1 MTQQELTGQPT
12 TRQALLSVRDLR
24 IGYRSGGRTVE
35 AVRGVDFDLHPDQTL
50 ALVGESGSG
59 KSTLGLG
66 LLRLLPRT
74 GRITGG
80 QILYRPPGGDADAVT
95 EAGAKTQD
103 GAYDVLRLDNSRLR
117 RWRWTEV
124 AMVFQGAMNAF
135 NPVLRIGEQFA
146 DTMRAH
152 SPEGRPG
159 REAIRERAGES
170 LRAVRLEPGQVL
182 DSYPHELSGG
192 MRQRALIALAL
203 VLEPNVLILDE
214 PTTALDLLTQRA
226 IVDMLQELRAQ
237 RGFAMVF
244 ISHDLALASE
254 LADRV
259 ATMYAGRIIEAGTA
273 DDLFREPRH
282 PYTAGL
288 IGAVPTVHAGPR
300 EAVSIPGAP
309 PDLARLPSGCS
320 FAPRCSYVV
329 DECRTTDPGL
339 RTVTARP
346 EGGASHTAACLRWE
360 EVRMP
365 AGTAQEVAE

>member
-1 MTQQELTGQPT
+1 MPV
-12 TRQALLSVRDLR
+12 LSVRDLR
-24 IGYRSGGRTVE
+24 IGYRSGGRLVE
-35 AVRGVDFDLHPDQTL
+35 AVRGVDFDLYPNEAL

-74 GRITGG
+74 GQITGG
-80 QILYRPPGGDADAVT
+80 EVRYRAPGGDQV
-95 EAGAKTQD
+95 EATD
-103 GAYDVLRLDNSRLR
+103 YDVLSLEGTRLR
-117 RWRWTEV
+117 RFRWSEA

-152 SPEGRPG
+152 APEGRLG
-159 REAIRERAGES
+159 REDIRERAGDC
-170 LRAVRLEPGQVL
+170 LRSVRLEPGQVL
-182 DSYPHELSGG
+182 GSYPHELSGG
-192 MRQRALIALAL
+192 MRQRALIALAM
-203 VLEPNVLILDE
+203 VLEPRVLILDE

-226 IVDMLQELRAQ
+226 IVDMLQELRAE
-237 RGFAMVF
+237 RGFAMIF

-259 ATMYAGRIIEAGTA
+259 ATMYAGRIIESGTA

-288 IGAVPTVHAGPR
+288 IGAVPTVHGGALEP
-300 EAVSIPGAP
+300 VSIPGAP
-309 PDLARLPSGCS
+309 PDLARLPAGCS
-320 FAPRCSYVV
+320 FASRCSYAV

-339 RTVTARP
+339 LMVTDRP
-346 EGGASHTAACLRWE
+346 AGETSHEAACLRWE
-360 EVRMP
+360 AVRMP
-365 AGTAQEVAE
+365 AMALQDEEAGK